1 MLLSLSV
8 CFFFSWVQAFC
19 LGIQLLHWHQPASTV
34 LIKLLWLLFNSFS
47 CKSGNGLQY
56 IVIIQWA
63 RISDFRNPKGCSDFS
78 STVYMLNYMNL
89 SKVRF
94 IRWHHSNWHRPF
106 FFFYHADI
114 SCFGNTS
121 SLCALFVKSLNL
133 CVLHILFQ
141 FGFRSETCR
150 WIFCDL
156 M

>member
-106 FFFYHADI
+106 FFFTMQISVVLEILHLYVHCLWNPWICVFCTYFFNLVLGLKLADG
-114 SCFGNTS
+114 F
-121 SLCALFVKSLNL
+121 FV
-133 CVLHILFQ
+133 I
-141 FGFRSETCR
+141 
-150 WIFCDL
+150 
-156 M
+156 